1 MVVHVDLEFVA
12 RDKSK
17 AVKRG
22 NLIIV
27 IDVLRASTSI
37 IVALAKGAKSVI
49 PTTTLREAYQLHK
62 KYPDYVLVGERGG
75 CKPRGFDIGNSP
87 VALAADHIRGKN
99 LIITTTNGTK
109 ALAKSKGSRWVLIG
123 AFLNAEAIAKKATE
137 ISKKSGGGISFVLAG
152 EKNHFS
158 LEDFIC
164 AGAIAE
170 GFPENMIELS
180 DKATAALLAFRE
192 AKSNL
197 FENVKKSEHAK
208 NLTKLGLGKDIEFS
222 CQLSIYET
230 IPFYRD
236 GKIQNLSQ
244 MTDAR

>member
-12 RDKSK
+12 RHTNE
-17 AVKRG
+17 AVERG
-22 NLIIV
+22 NLIII
-27 IDVLRASTSI
+27 IDVLRTSTSI
-37 IVALAKGAKSVI
+37 IVAVAKGAESVI

-62 KYPDYVLVGERGG
+62 EHPDYILVGERSGY
-75 CKPRGFDIGNSP
+75 KPRGFDIGNSP
-87 VALAADHIRGKN
+87 VAIAAEHIRGKN

-109 ALAKSKGSRWVLIG
+109 ALAKSKGSRWVVIG

-137 ISKKSGGGISFVLAG
+137 ISNKNRRDISFVLAG
-152 EKNHFS
+152 EKNQFS

-170 GFPENMIELS
+170 GLPKNMIELS

-197 FENVKKSEHAK
+197 FENIKKSEHAK
-208 NLTKLGLGKDIEFS
+208 DLTKLGLGKDIEFS
-222 CQLSIYET
+222 CQLSVYET
-230 IPFYRD
+230 TPSYRD

-244 MTDAR
+244 MSDAR